1 MGVHS
6 FPLNWTLA
14 NGQLAIVTEQV
25 GLVTLGKHLEVG
37 IVTLERH
44 LEVGIVTLGSPGK
57 DWQSS
62 CRKRE
67 VGESTSCKL
76 LAAVPIH

>member
-1 MGVHS
+1 MGLHP

-14 NGQLAIVTEQV
+14 NGRLAIVTEQV
-25 GLVTLGKHLEVG
+25 GIVTLG
-37 IVTLERH
+37 RH